1 MEDERIEKI
10 IEGVEL
16 LFGHRISPQDLI
28 RVINK
33 SPVSDYAEE

>member
-1 MEDERIEKI
+1 MNERMEKI
-10 IEGVEL
+10 IEGIEI
-16 LFGHRISPQDLI
+16 LFGHRVSPQDLI